1 MEYVALVIAIATM
14 IGVAAIL
21 LRKPKAPDS
30 QPMEEA
36 IRRALAA
43 AIAEII
49 QENRANRD
57 DLGRRLDTLR
67 LDIMQNLDALR
78 MEVGQRLDALRSDT
92 EQKLDRLRDST
103 ASTLGESR
111 ESQQTAIAGLRN
123 SQQAVIAELRES
135 QQASIN
141 GLRAS
146 QQASIAELRDSIIAM
161 LNQSSET
168 QSKRLGELM
177 ASSTGGM
184 DGIRNKVDER
194 LDKIQSEMEKS
205 LSALMLSNETKLE
218 EMRLTVNE
226 KLEKTLETRLQ
237 KSFETV
243 STQLESVNKGLG
255 EMKTVAESVG
265 SLNKVLSGAKT
276 RGILG
281 ELQLGQI
288 IEDMLPSQLY
298 DVEVPTVSGSRERVE
313 YAIKLPGAE
322 EGKHVYLPIDS
333 KFPLEDYY
341 RLIDGY
347 EAGDAAQ
354 VETSRKALL
363 ARVKQFAKDVKDKY
377 VSPPE
382 TTNFAVIFL
391 PTEGLYSEIARDSA
405 FIDGLRRDGVV
416 ITGPTTLSAMLN
428 SLQIGFK
435 TLQIQKGAAEIERT
449 LGAVKKE
456 FETFEGVLT
465 KAHDK
470 ITQAGNDIETLVGRR
485 TRAINRSLRGVQT
498 YTGEDAQELLGI
510 NDAEADAA
518 RLTEE

>member
-1 MEYVALVIAIATM
+1 MEFIIVAISVAILALAVI
-14 IGVAAIL
+14 IL
-21 LRKPKAPDS
+21 LRKPKEPDPRLFEDAARKALADMLAQTAQES
-30 QPMEEA
+30 
-36 IRRALAA
+36 RALR
-43 AIAEII
+43 E
-49 QENRANRD
+49 E
-57 DLGRRLDTLR
+57 LDR
-67 LDIMQNLDALR
+67 
-78 MEVGQRLDALRSDT
+78 
-92 EQKLDRLRDST
+92 KLDRLRDAMAAMQGDVRDT
-103 ASTLGESR
+103 QQKAIGELTQKTGESL
-111 ESQQTAIAGLRN
+111 EK
-123 SQQAVIAELRES
+123 
-135 QQASIN
+135 
-141 GLRAS
+141 LRAS
-146 QQASIAELRDSIIAM
+146 TDEGLAR
-161 LNQSSET
+161 SSES
-168 QSKRLGELM
+168 QGKRLSELIT
-177 ASSTGGM
+177 SSSGSM
-184 DGIRNKVDER
+184 ESIRNKVDER
-194 LDKIQSEMEKS
+194 LDKIQAELEK
-205 LSALMLSNETKLE
+205 ALGALQASNEKKLE

-288 IEDMLPSQLY
+288 IEDMLPPQLY
-298 DVEVPTVSGSRERVE
+298 DIEVPTVAGSRERVE

-322 EGKHVYLPIDS
+322 DGQHVYLPIDS

-341 RLIDGY
+341 RLLDGY
-347 EAGDAAQ
+347 EAGDAVQIEA
-354 VETSRKALL
+354 SRKALI
-363 ARVKQFAKDVKDKY
+363 ARIKQFAKDVKSKY

-391 PTEGLYSEIARDSA
+391 PAEGLYSEIVRDSA
-405 FIDGLRRDGVV
+405 FLDDLRRDGVI
-416 ITGPTTLSAMLN
+416 ITGPSTLSAMLN

-456 FETFEGVLT
+456 FETFEGVLS

-470 ITQAGNDIETLVGRR
+470 ITQAGNEIETLVGRR

-498 YTGEDAQELLGI
+498 YTGEDAQALLGI
-510 NDAEADAA
+510 DEN
-518 RLTEE
+518 TEEND